1 MARQQVNEAVLLR
14 TSAAT
19 DVQSS
24 GGYITIAG
32 LSSTWKKLVSS
43 IKQIK
48 YKAEV
53 VQVVTVGA
61 VDTAWVPTGSTTY
74 GVLIGDPRRNVAG
87 AQAQPKLYAYTTT
100 SSLAVEGATAAL
112 RREYINLQIV
122 NKINADATNYV
133 VAATLTLGNGY
144 TITDDAGYNPFL
156 LNDANLLYAQGQSG
170 RMGKSTI
177 QIWQETDGTGY
188 ATNNI
193 AVTTAAVY
201 AFGVG
206 ADLANGKPVMDF
218 MYGNLIQGTL
228 IAPPLTTA
236 GLGAV
241 SGQKYDAFVIQSFG
255 TAAAHNQTGQDA
267 LIPKIKTVWVDN
279 GTGSD
284 NTNLAGFKAI
294 ERVFHKLMVQ
304 VFAPDAS
311 LVAEFF
317 DAPIGFQDPLGA
329 APTGT
334 ANTLGWQLG
343 YPTGRFNRTNI
354 GTQTIV
360 VPVLNADGLLLD
372 QDDTAGD
379 GSHTSANQQAL
390 GDQSFVVGKSEYT
403 LVGRFV
409 AADWTDTQ
417 IMLGI
422 RIKAVYTADYNNYT
436 DLAAIGGGA
445 ADGDSITTTGILNN
459 AATVSTDSGANF
471 ADGVSMLLMI
481 KVALNGTVSAYYA
494 NSTGGWTSAPIY
506 STGTT
511 TLVLDAGDE
520 FIPFYQHVNI
530 GGGDPAVSI
539 SEFFGVTD
547 GNLLN

>member
-1 MARQQVNEAVLLR
+1 MAKNQVNEAVLLR
-14 TSAAT
+14 TSAAS
-19 DVQSS
+19 DVQCS

-32 LSSTWKKLVSS
+32 LTSTWKKLVSS
-43 IKQIK
+43 IKQVK
-48 YKAEV
+48 YRAEV
-53 VQVVTVGA
+53 SQVYTIAG
-61 VDTAWVPTGSTTY
+61 VDTTWVPTGSTTY
-74 GVLIGDPRRNVAG
+74 GVLIGDPRRQVAG
-87 AQAQPKLYAYTTT
+87 AQSNLKPYLYTTT
-100 SSLAVEGATAAL
+100 STLALEGATAQL
-112 RREYINLQIV
+112 RREYIATQIV
-122 NKINADATNYV
+122 AKINADPSNYG
-133 VAATLTLGNGY
+133 VAAVTSNG
-144 TITDDAGYNPFL
+144 TFTFTDDAGYNPFL

-170 RMGKSTI
+170 RMGKSTV
-177 QIWQETDGTGY
+177 QIWQEDDGTGY

-241 SGQKYDAFVIQSFG
+241 SGQKYDAFVIRSFNL
-255 TAAAHNQTGQDA
+255 AAAHNQTGQTA
-267 LIPKIKTVWVDN
+267 LVDKVQTVWVDT

-284 NTNLAGFKAI
+284 VTNLAGFKAI
-294 ERVFHKLMVQ
+294 ERVFHKLIAQVYQNDAATVQ
-304 VFAPDAS
+304 
-311 LVAEFF
+311 EWF
-317 DAPIGFQDPLGA
+317 DRPLGFQDPLGA

-334 ANTLGWQLG
+334 ANTLGWQLSN
-343 YPTGRFNRTNI
+343 YSNLNRTNI

-360 VPVLNADGLLLD
+360 APVLTSTGLLLD
-372 QDDTAGD
+372 QDDNAGD
-379 GSHTSANQQAL
+379 GSHTSANQQTL
-390 GDQSFVVGKSEYT
+390 GDQSFIVGKSEYT

-422 RIKAVYTADYNNYT
+422 RIKAAYTADYNDYT

-445 ADGDSITTTGILNN
+445 ADGDSITTQGILNN
-459 AATVSTDSGANF
+459 AATVATDSGANF

-481 KVALNGTVSAYYA
+481 KVALNGTVTAYYA
-494 NSTGGWTSAPIY
+494 NASGGWTSAPIY
-506 STGTT
+506 SAGTT

-520 FIPFYQHVNI
+520 FIAFYQHLNI
-530 GGGDPAVSI
+530 GSGDPAVVI
-539 SEFFGVTD
+539 SEFLGVID
-547 GNLLN
+547 GNVIS